1 MPTCWYLVS
10 DEAISCTCSKNSNK
24 VSNLG
29 WIHGGLSGHLPK
41 VEGVADTSTLHKRFV
56 AQHKI
61 RAVDCISFLL
71 VI

>member
-1 MPTCWYLVS
+1 MLVS
-10 DEAISCTCSKNSNK
+10 RLAEAVSCTRSKNSNK

-29 WIHGGLSGHLPK
+29 WIRGGLSGHLPK
-41 VEGVADTSTLHKRFV
+41 VERVADMSALHKRFV

-61 RAVDCISFLL
+61 RAVDCISFSL